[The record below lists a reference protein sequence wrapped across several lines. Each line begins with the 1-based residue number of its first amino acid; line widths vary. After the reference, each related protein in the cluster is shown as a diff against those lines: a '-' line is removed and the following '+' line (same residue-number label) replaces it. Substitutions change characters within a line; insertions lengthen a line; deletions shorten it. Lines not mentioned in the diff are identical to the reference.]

1 MIATRFRFGDL
12 GPGAFEGKRRMP
24 ALSFRQPPSLRPIKT
39 GPPPLPVAARHPPS
53 ATFIDQTVDDIERL
67 ASDIERV
74 LAGRSHVRP
83 VHEPSLSAAI
93 AAGVALA
100 DGRGALGHET
110 GAFDWQAP
118 DGRRRPAEQPT
129 EPTGSWLTH
138 AKRER
143 RFAAVRSALS
153 WAVAA
158 GVVAVIVAV
167 SVMLVG
173 GTWPHLSDVENA
185 VRTLGW

>member
-1 MIATRFRFGDL
+1 
-12 GPGAFEGKRRMP
+12 MP
-24 ALSFRQPPSLRPIKT
+24 ALSSRQPPSLRPIHT
-39 GPPPLPVAARHPPS
+39 GPPPLPVGAGRPPS
-53 ATFIDQTVDDIERL
+53 ATFIDQTADDIERL

-74 LAGRSHVRP
+74 LAGRSHIRP

-93 AAGVALA
+93 AAGVGRA
-100 DGRGALGHET
+100 DGGGSLGHET
-110 GAFDWQAP
+110 SAFDWQAAS
-118 DGRRRPAEQPT
+118 GRRRPAEQPT

-138 AKRER
+138 ARRER
-143 RFAAVRSALS
+143 RFAALRSALS

>member
-1 MIATRFRFGDL
+1 MIAARFRFGVL

-24 ALSFRQPPSLRPIKT
+24 ALSSRQPPSLRPIHT
-39 GPPPLPVAARHPPS
+39 GPPPLPVAASRPPS
-53 ATFIDQTVDDIERL
+53 AIFIDQTVDDIERL

-74 LAGRSHVRP
+74 LAGRSHIRP
-83 VHEPSLSAAI
+83 APEPSLSAAI
-93 AAGVALA
+93 AAGVARA
-100 DGRGALGHET
+100 DGGGSLGHGT
-110 GAFDWQAP
+110 ADFDWQAVN
-118 DGRRRPAEQPT
+118 GRRRPAERPT

-138 AKRER
+138 ARRER

-158 GVVAVIVAV
+158 AVVAMIVAV

-173 GTWPHLSDVENA
+173 GTWPHSSGVENA
-185 VRTLGW
+185 VRALGW